1 MTYKEE
7 IQKANYTI
15 EEYLRKAKLNASKNG
30 YNPKLLKI
38 SDNPKYKLTYDGRN
52 FGSSIN
58 NDYIIYLMKYKNKEI
73 SLKDAK
79 QHRTLYLA
87 RARNIKGDWKINPT
101 SKNNLA
107 IKILW
112 NG

>member
-1 MTYKEE
+1 MSYKLE
-7 IQKANYTI
+7 IERANYTV
-15 EEYLRKAKLNASKNG
+15 EQYLKRAKLNASKHG
-30 YNPKLLKI
+30 YNPKKLKL
-38 SDNPKYKLTYDGRN
+38 SDNPKYKLNYDGTN

-79 QHRTLYLA
+79 EHRTSYLA
-87 RARNIKGDWKINPT
+87 RATNIKGDWKDNPV